1 MLQRLYVKNVALISE
16 ADIEFDSGLNVLSGE
31 TGSGKSV
38 ILDSINFVL
47 GSKADRTMIRY
58 GENEA
63 IVKAEFDLPADCEA
77 VKILSGYDIE
87 TDGTVII
94 SRRLTTDGKSA
105 IKINGNTVTV
115 AMLKNVTAHLVDV
128 HGQSEHFFLLSEDN
142 QLKVLDGLLGGDAEN
157 IKNAL
162 KEQLTEKR
170 NLKNKIAALGGD
182 ESERARKLD
191 LLDFQI
197 KEIEKAGLKKGEF
210 DELTAR
216 RNIIFNL
223 EKILASL
230 NYAKNALASDGG
242 CMDGLSASIREMNRI
257 SDIGEE
263 YSQLT
268 VRLENLYTEATDV
281 SETLSDLAD
290 SLTFDE
296 AEAQSVEERLS
307 LIKALKKKYGAD
319 EEEILRFK
327 ENAQNE
333 FDAISDSAAI
343 IEKYT
348 KNIADCDGKI
358 YSLCVKLT
366 ELRKSAADKF
376 CKNIENEL
384 KTLNIAN
391 AKFNVRFKEYDKAS
405 ANLQSANGS
414 DEICFEFSA
423 NKGEP
428 LKPLNKVISG
438 GEMSRFML
446 AIKTQLKNLNG
457 ISTYIFDEID
467 AGISG
472 FTAGTVAAK
481 FRDISKATQILAVSH
496 LPQVCAASDA
506 QLLIYKVEEGG
517 KTITKVKRL
526 TESQKIDEI
535 MRLTGSVNSDAARQ
549 HAEELIKQIRS

>member
-105 IKINGNTVTV
+105 IKINGNTVTA

-170 NLKNKIAALGGD
+170 NLKSKIAALGGD

-197 KEIEKAGLKKGEF
+197 KEIEKAGIKKGEF

-327 ENAQNE
+327 ENAQNRSE
-333 FDAISDSAAI
+333 
-343 IEKYT
+343 ERRV
-348 KNIADCDGKI
+348 GKEC
-358 YSLCVKLT
+358 L
-366 ELRKSAADKF
+366 
-376 CKNIENEL
+376 
-384 KTLNIAN
+384 
-391 AKFNVRFKEYDKAS
+391 
-405 ANLQSANGS
+405 
-414 DEICFEFSA
+414 
-423 NKGEP
+423 
-428 LKPLNKVISG
+428 
-438 GEMSRFML
+438 
-446 AIKTQLKNLNG
+446 
-457 ISTYIFDEID
+457 
-467 AGISG
+467 
-472 FTAGTVAAK
+472 
-481 FRDISKATQILAVSH
+481 
-496 LPQVCAASDA
+496 
-506 QLLIYKVEEGG
+506 
-517 KTITKVKRL
+517 
-526 TESQKIDEI
+526 
-535 MRLTGSVNSDAARQ
+535 
-549 HAEELIKQIRS
+549 

>member
-16 ADIEFDSGLNVLSGE
+16 TDIEFDSGLNVLSGE

-105 IKINGNTVTV
+105 IKINGNTVT
-115 AMLKNVTAHLVDV
+115 AAILKNVTAHLVDV

-170 NLKNKIAALGGD
+170 NLKSKIAALGGD

-197 KEIEKAGLKKGEF
+197 KEIEKAGIKKGEF

-348 KNIADCDGKI
+348 KNIADCDVKI